1 MTGKKYHILFIVV
14 CCWFLAVPGV
24 LWSPADAGTTATV
37 AINGKI
43 LPHAETDFNG
53 VTIAT
58 VNGKQQVNLNQAETQ
73 GSFQFSGNTV
83 TVQNPGKGWSQVQ
96 YVGSSVTTENDNVV
110 VEQIQKVNLQSE
122 PVTELLGGTIGTA
135 SAQIN
140 VGLSEFVSDIAISQE
155 IVEGATA
162 TVTNSFQLAAT
173 DSNLV
178 VEAVAYTVQFYNT
191 DEVNSCLSAEA
202 VKLTLGIDHAWV
214 IANAP
219 NGDRNNVRII
229 RVPDTGTP
237 VVLTTRYTG
246 SAGSTDYFEAD
257 SPNGLSIFGIITVAQ
272 KSTGTYG
279 DVGSGSTGT
288 SDYGGT
294 SVSSGGGGAVGGA
307 PQEPAKEEPA
317 SPFQLEEPGPLQSI
331 GITITQSLSVAGVST
346 TTGPTGSQTI
356 RVDTTRAAQ
365 SGSIVTVQ
373 NNVITI
379 SQPGFVFT
387 VTTKDKAAVD
397 NGIVSGTVQSASMST
412 SPFSADLSIGTVSV
426 SLDTSLGAVPE
437 NAAVTITLTDTVSQE
452 TQSAFQRAAQSSN
465 RQIEAIA
472 YIMSVERTNLAVAGP
487 ATVTMTVPPDWVM
500 SYGGI
505 ETVVISRIG
514 DDQRVEL
521 LQTHY
526 KGPDAHGNMVFEGLS
541 PRGLSIFGILT
552 VNAPIKELA
561 IPDGSSLLSPS
572 QPYKGNITDTIPLIR
587 DVIVNNYLLVTI
599 WVIFGGSCG
608 ALYILWLKRRGQ
620 A

>member
-1 MTGKKYHILFIVV
+1 
-14 CCWFLAVPGV
+14 
-24 LWSPADAGTTATV
+24 
-37 AINGKI
+37 
-43 LPHAETDFNG
+43 
-53 VTIAT
+53 
-58 VNGKQQVNLNQAETQ
+58 
-73 GSFQFSGNTV
+73 
-83 TVQNPGKGWSQVQ
+83 
-96 YVGSSVTTENDNVV
+96 
-110 VEQIQKVNLQSE
+110 
-122 PVTELLGGTIGTA
+122 
-135 SAQIN
+135 
-140 VGLSEFVSDIAISQE
+140 
-155 IVEGATA
+155 
-162 TVTNSFQLAAT
+162 
-173 DSNLV
+173 
-178 VEAVAYTVQFYNT
+178 
-191 DEVNSCLSAEA
+191 
-202 VKLTLGIDHAWV
+202 
-214 IANAP
+214 
-219 NGDRNNVRII
+219 
-229 RVPDTGTP
+229 
-237 VVLTTRYTG
+237 
-246 SAGSTDYFEAD
+246 
-257 SPNGLSIFGIITVAQ
+257 
-272 KSTGTYG
+272 
-279 DVGSGSTGT
+279 VGSGSTGT